1 MMSNG
6 INARQ
11 NEENSIAMLA
21 AQRQLY
27 RDAKW
32 YNTLFTAFAVWVP
45 FSLAVIILIVPQN
58 VAWQYASYIISIG
71 SMVFSF
77 VVDKWI
83 DEKKELAAFI
93 QQKFDV
99 YVYSMPWNDRVF
111 GQNRNVNHKI
121 VENSRKILSEQKEKD
136 SLYNWYTPAIDNKN
150 LLEGILFCQK
160 ENCWWD
166 VALRKRFRA
175 ISILMIIVLGMTI
188 FMLGLLNNESV
199 AQLLGRFA
207 FVVPMISWLLNTVKQ
222 LNKDIKSLNAL
233 DGNIND
239 NKDKTMDDLQDIQ
252 RMIYE
257 HRKGCYAI
265 PDFIY
270 KLFKDNDEDKA
281 HREACM

>member
-1 MMSNG
+1 MSNG

-32 YNTLFTAFAVWVP
+32 FNTLFNAFSVWFP
-45 FSLAVIILIVPQN
+45 FLLAVILLFVPEN
-58 VAWQYASYIISIG
+58 VAWQYASYIIAIG

-77 VVDKWI
+77 VVDKLI

-99 YVYSMPWNDRVF
+99 YVYSMPWNNRVF

-121 VENSRKILSEQKEKD
+121 VENSRKILSKQKEKD

-160 ENCWWD
+160 ENYWWD
-166 VALRKRFRA
+166 VGLRKRFRA
-175 ISILMIIVLGMTI
+175 ISILMIIVLGMTV

-199 AQLLGRFA
+199 AQLLGRLV

-233 DGNIND
+233 DGIIND

-265 PDFIY
+265 SDFIY

>member
-1 MMSNG
+1 MSNG
-6 INARQ
+6 ILTRQ

-32 YNTLFTAFAVWVP
+32 FNTLFIAFSVWIP
-45 FSLAVIILIVPQN
+45 FSLAVILLIVPEN
-58 VAWQYASYIISIG
+58 VKWQYASYIISIG
-71 SMVFSF
+71 SMAFSF

-99 YVYSMPWNDRVF
+99 YVYLMPWNDRIF

-121 VENSRKILSEQKEKD
+121 VENSKKILSKQEEKD

-160 ENCWWD
+160 ENYWWD
-166 VALRKRFRA
+166 VGLRKRFRT
-175 ISILMIIVLGMTI
+175 ISILMIIVLGMTV
-188 FMLGLLNNESV
+188 FMMGLLNNESV

-207 FVVPMISWLLNTVKQ
+207 FVVPMINWLLNTVKQ

-233 DGNIND
+233 DDIIND
-239 NKDKTMDDLQDIQ
+239 NKDKTMDGLQDIQ
-252 RMIYE
+252 RMIFE
-257 HRKGCYAI
+257 HRKGCYPI

-281 HREACM
+281 HRGACM

>member
-1 MMSNG
+1 MSNG
-6 INARQ
+6 ILTRQ

-32 YNTLFTAFAVWVP
+32 FNTLYIAFSVWIP
-45 FSLAVIILIVPQN
+45 FSLAVILLIVPEN
-58 VAWQYASYIISIG
+58 VEWQYASYIISIG
-71 SMVFSF
+71 SMALSF

-99 YVYSMPWNDRVF
+99 YVYSIPWNDRIF

-121 VENSRKILSEQKEKD
+121 VENSKKILSKKEEKD

-160 ENCWWD
+160 ENYWWD
-166 VALRKRFRA
+166 VGLRKRFRT
-175 ISILMIIVLGMTI
+175 ISILMIIVLGMI
-188 FMLGLLNNESV
+188 VFMMGLLNNESV

-233 DGNIND
+233 DNIIND
-239 NKDKTMDDLQDIQ
+239 NKNKTMDDLQDIQ
-252 RMIYE
+252 RMIFE
-257 HRKGCYAI
+257 HRKGCYPI

>member
-1 MMSNG
+1 MSNG
-6 INARQ
+6 ILTRQ

-32 YNTLFTAFAVWVP
+32 FNTLFIAFSVWIP
-45 FSLAVIILIVPQN
+45 FSLAVILLIVPEN
-58 VAWQYASYIISIG
+58 VEWQYASYIISIG
-71 SMVFSF
+71 SMAFSF

-99 YVYSMPWNDRVF
+99 YVYLMPWNDRIF

-121 VENSRKILSEQKEKD
+121 VENSKKILSKQEEKD

-160 ENCWWD
+160 ENYWWD
-166 VALRKRFRA
+166 VGLRKRFRT
-175 ISILMIIVLGMTI
+175 ISILMIIVLGMTV
-188 FMLGLLNNESV
+188 FMMGLLNNESV

-207 FVVPMISWLLNTVKQ
+207 FVVPMINWLLNTVKQ

-233 DGNIND
+233 DDIIND

-252 RMIYE
+252 RMIFE
-257 HRKGCYAI
+257 HRKGCYPI

-281 HREACM
+281 HRGACM

>member
-1 MMSNG
+1 MSNG
-6 INARQ
+6 ILTRQ

-27 RDAKW
+27 RDTKW
-32 YNTLFTAFAVWVP
+32 FNTLFIAFSVWIP
-45 FSLAVIILIVPQN
+45 FSLAVILLIVPEN
-58 VAWQYASYIISIG
+58 VKWQYASYIISIG
-71 SMVFSF
+71 SMAFSF

-99 YVYSMPWNDRVF
+99 YVYLMPWNDRIF

-121 VENSRKILSEQKEKD
+121 VENSKKILSKQEEKD

-160 ENCWWD
+160 ENYWWD
-166 VALRKRFRA
+166 VGLRKRFRT
-175 ISILMIIVLGMTI
+175 ISILMIIVLGMTV
-188 FMLGLLNNESV
+188 FMMGLLNNESV

-207 FVVPMISWLLNTVKQ
+207 FVVPMINWLLNTVKQ

-233 DGNIND
+233 DDIIND

-252 RMIYE
+252 RMIFE
-257 HRKGCYAI
+257 HRKGCYPI

-281 HREACM
+281 HRGACM

>member
-1 MMSNG
+1 MSNG
-6 INARQ
+6 ILTRQ

-27 RDAKW
+27 RDAKGF
-32 YNTLFTAFAVWVP
+32 NTLFIAFSVWIP
-45 FSLAVIILIVPQN
+45 FSLAVILLIVPEN
-58 VAWQYASYIISIG
+58 VEWQYASYIISIG
-71 SMVFSF
+71 SMAFSF

-93 QQKFDV
+93 QHKFDV
-99 YVYSMPWNDRVF
+99 YVYSMPWNDRIF

-121 VENSRKILSEQKEKD
+121 VENSKKILCKQEEKG
-136 SLYNWYTPAIDNKN
+136 SLYNWYTPAIDHKN

-160 ENCWWD
+160 ENYWWD
-166 VALRKRFRA
+166 VGLRKRFRT
-175 ISILMIIVLGMTI
+175 ISILMIIVLGMTV
-188 FMLGLLNNESV
+188 FMMGLLNNESV

-233 DGNIND
+233 DDIIND

-252 RMIYE
+252 RMIFE
-257 HRKGCYAI
+257 HRKGCYPI

-281 HREACM
+281 HREASM